1 MMTNPLLRTTL
12 SLLLWAAAIAPLP
25 ARAQEAQPTAAAA
38 DPAIKEVQV
47 AAEAFTRGTPMP
59 DWAMPLVPPPPTQ
72 RTNPV
77 VIRLAESQLLADGAQ
92 SVLVHRATQVNDKT
106 SLGVIG
112 QYPLHF
118 VPQYQKLNL
127 HQVQILRG
135 AEAIDHTATVSVR
148 FLERETGLESGI
160 YSGTVTAMLLLEDV
174 RVGDTLRIVYSVE
187 GHNPVFG
194 NAFSDTASWDQ
205 GEATELRR
213 VTLLYTPPRSIDW
226 RLHGDHRPTR
236 IRPETVSHGTRRGL
250 RFEERALEPIE
261 EEPSMPPDY
270 FGFRFLQFSE
280 HADWGAVAQW
290 ATTLF
295 PAGATLPDELQPVLQ
310 RLRQL
315 PTPQERAAAALQW
328 VQDEIRYFSVSLG
341 ESSHRPY
348 APAQVVQRRYGD
360 CKDKTYLL
368 VTLLRELGMDAHPVL
383 VSSRFMRAPARML
396 PNPEIFDHVIAQVRI
411 GEATYFLDGTRIG
424 QRGQLAR
431 MGAVLPGASG
441 LVVGAATR
449 ELIQLSSPNAME
461 TATNELRE
469 EFTLDNLGGDGKLL
483 SRQVWH
489 GSTAEVLRLVLGR
502 LTPEQRRKEA
512 ASPYDR
518 RYPGIRLDGE
528 PVLLDDTER
537 NTLTLESRFTVP
549 GLAKEFSGDYI
560 MRFFPNN
567 VSGVISLPQ
576 KMDRNFPAVVAGVPY
591 RARYEMTMRW
601 PDVVISI
608 MDPSTQRVATDFF
621 QAEVHR
627 TFRGNVAT
635 MSMTY
640 TPRVETVV
648 PKDLP
653 RLVEDLR
660 KLERA
665 IGGYVA
671 IDRAQIKNTGFL
683 GLNRPTASQAMVTRL
698 DKVIERTGQTIAD
711 GRLSGDDLAEALCDR
726 AEALAD
732 RGRPAEGLTDA
743 AEAVRIAPELGRAW
757 HCRGNMHFANA
768 EFARAITDFTKGM
781 TLGAD
786 PFMALYRRGH
796 ARFYQGQFEQ
806 AAQDFAKAA
815 DGRTNRDDESDTA
828 FAQMWQVWSLQRAG
842 KPLPQDLLDA
852 GQRAAGGAWPR
863 PALAM
868 VVGVLSPEQ
877 VLALVEKKQGDERE
891 LTLAEAWFY
900 IGQYHQSQGELPRA
914 REAFQKAQG
923 MGITMYVEHVAAG
936 FELARLK

>member
-1 MMTNPLLRTTL
+1 MTIPLFRNTLLWLAAGLLAAPLL
-12 SLLLWAAAIAPLP
+12 AQDAP
-25 ARAQEAQPTAAAA
+25 AAAA
-38 DPAIKEVQV
+38 AAAEVPVKEVQV
-47 AAEAFTRGTPMP
+47 AAGAFSRGTPLP
-59 DWAMPLVPPPPTQ
+59 TWAMPLAAPPATRRSQ
-72 RTNPV
+72 PV
-77 VIRLAESQLLADGAQ
+77 VIRLAETQMLADGAQ
-92 SVLVHRATQVNDKT
+92 AVLVHRATQINDKT

-118 VPQYQKLNL
+118 VPQYQKLHL
-127 HQVQILRG
+127 HLVQVLRG
-135 AEAIDHTATVSVR
+135 GETLDRTASVNVR
-148 FLERETGLESGI
+148 FLEREIGLESGV

-174 RVGDTLRIVYSVE
+174 RVGDTLRIAYSLE

-194 NAFSDTASWDQ
+194 DLFSDTASWDQ

-213 VTLLYTPPRSIDW
+213 VTLLYTPPRRIDW
-226 RLHGDHRPTR
+226 RLHGDHRSTR
-236 IRPETVSHGTRRGL
+236 IRPEEVSHGPRRGL
-250 RFEERALEPIE
+250 RFEERGLEPVE

-280 HADWGAVAQW
+280 HVDWHSVAQW
-290 ATTLF
+290 AAGLF
-295 PAGATLPDELQPVLQ
+295 PAGAMLPDELQPLLQ

-315 PTPQERAAAALQW
+315 PTPQERAAGALQW

-348 APAQVVQRRYGD
+348 GPAQVVQRRYGD

-368 VTLLRELGMDAHPVL
+368 VTLLRELGIEARPVL

-396 PNPEIFDHVIAQVRI
+396 PNPEIFDHVVAQVRI
-411 GEATYFLDGTRIG
+411 GDAPYYLDATRIG
-424 QRGQLAR
+424 QRGRLER

-441 LVVGAATR
+441 LVVAPGTR
-449 ELIQLSSPNAME
+449 ELVELGTPHALE

-469 EFTLDNLGGDGKLL
+469 EFSLDTLGGDGRLVA
-483 SRQVWH
+483 RQVWH
-489 GSTAEVLRLVLGR
+489 GHTAEVLRLMLGR

-528 PVLLDDTER
+528 PVLLDDPER
-537 NTLTLESRFTVP
+537 NTLTLESRFVVP
-549 GLAKEFSGDYI
+549 ALAKEFSGDYI

-567 VSGVISLPQ
+567 VAGVISLPQ

-601 PDVVISI
+601 PDVVSSI

-635 MSMTY
+635 MTLTY
-640 TPRVETVV
+640 SPRVETVV

-653 RLVEDLR
+653 RLMEELR
-660 KLERA
+660 RLERT
-665 IGGYVA
+665 IGGFVA
-671 IDRAQIKNTGFL
+671 VDRTQIRNTGFL
-683 GLNRPTASQAMVTRL
+683 GLNRPSAGEAMASRL
-698 DKVIERTGQTIAD
+698 DKVIERTGQTLAD
-711 GRLSGDDLAEALCDR
+711 GRLSGDDLAETLCDR

-732 RGRPAEGLTDA
+732 RGRPAEGLKDA
-743 AEAVRIAPELGRAW
+743 AEAVRVAPELGRAW
-757 HCRGNMHFANA
+757 HCRGNVHFAA
-768 EFARAITDFTKGM
+768 ADFARAVADFTKGM
-781 TLGAD
+781 SLGAD
-786 PFMALYRRGH
+786 VFMGLYRRGH
-796 ARFYQGQFEQ
+796 ARFYQGQYEQ

-815 DGRTNRDDESDTA
+815 DGRVNRDDESDA
-828 FAQMWQVWSLQRAG
+828 VFAQLWLAWSLQRAG
-842 KPLPQDLLDA
+842 KPLPPELIQA
-852 GQRAAGGAWPR
+852 GQRAATGAWPL

-868 VVGVLSPEQ
+868 VVGALTPEQ
-877 VLALVEKKQGDERE
+877 VLEGVNRKQGDERE

-900 IGQYHQSQGELPRA
+900 IGQLHHMHGRKEHA
-914 REAFQKAQG
+914 REAFRKAQD
-923 MGITMYVEHVAAG
+923 MGITMYVEHLAAG
-936 FELARLK
+936 FELDRLK

>member
-1 MMTNPLLRTTL
+1 MTISLLRNT
-12 SLLLWAAAIAPLP
+12 LLLLLCAASATASWAQAAPAP
-25 ARAQEAQPTAAAA
+25 ETTT
-38 DPAIKEVQV
+38 DPAVKEVQV
-47 AAEAFTRGTPMP
+47 AAGAFTRGTPLP
-59 DWAMPLVPPPPTQ
+59 AWALPLAPLPATQ
-72 RTNPV
+72 RTVPV

-118 VPQYQKLNL
+118 VPQYQKLHL
-127 HQVQILRG
+127 HSVQILRG
-135 AEAIDHTATVSVR
+135 TETIDRTAGVNVR
-148 FLERETGLESGI
+148 FLERETGLESGV

-174 RVGDTLRIVYSVE
+174 RVGDTLRIIYSVE

-194 NAFSDTASWDQ
+194 QAYSDTASWDQ

-213 VTLLYTPPRSIDW
+213 VTLLYTPPRRIDW

-236 IRPETVSHGTRRGL
+236 IRPEEVSHGTRRGL

-270 FGFRFLQFSE
+270 FGFRFMQFSE
-280 HADWGAVAQW
+280 HADWNAVAQW
-290 ATTLF
+290 ATSLF
-295 PAGATLPDELQPVLQ
+295 PPGATLPDELKPVLQ

-315 PTPQERAAAALQW
+315 PTPQERAAGALQW

-368 VTLLRELGMDAHPVL
+368 VTLLRELGMEANPVL

-411 GEATYFLDGTRIG
+411 GDATYFLDGTRIG

-431 MGAVLPGASG
+431 MGAVLQGASG
-441 LVVGAATR
+441 LVVGADTR
-449 ELIQLSSPNAME
+449 DLIQLNSPNAVE
-461 TATNELRE
+461 TTTNELRE
-469 EFTLDNLGGDGKLL
+469 EFSLDALGGDGRLV

-489 GSTAEVLRLVLGR
+489 GGTAEVLRLVLGR

-518 RYPGIRLDGE
+518 RYPGIKLDGE
-528 PVLLDDTER
+528 PQLLDDTER
-537 NTLTLESRFTVP
+537 NTLTLESRFIVP

-601 PDVVISI
+601 PDVVSSI

-640 TPRVETVV
+640 SPRVEAVG

-671 IDRAQIKNTGFL
+671 IDRAQIKSTGFL
-683 GLNRPTASQAMVTRL
+683 GLGRPSASQAMVARL

-732 RGRPAEGLTDA
+732 RGRAPEGLKDA

-757 HCRGNMHFANA
+757 HCRGNLHFANA
-768 EFARAITDFTKGM
+768 DFTRAIADFTKGM
-781 TLGAD
+781 SLGAE

-796 ARFYQGQFEQ
+796 ARYYQGQFEQ
-806 AAQDFAKAA
+806 AATDFAKAA
-815 DGRTNRDDESDTA
+815 DGRTNRDDESDA
-828 FAQMWQVWSLQRAG
+828 VFAQLWQVWSLQRAG
-842 KPLPQDLLDA
+842 KPLPQELADA
-852 GQRAAGGAWPR
+852 ARRAADGAWPR
-863 PALAM
+863 PALALQ
-868 VVGVLSPEQ
+868 VGALTPEQ
-877 VLALVEKKQGDERE
+877 VLAGVNRKQGDDRE

-900 IGQYHQSQGELPRA
+900 IGQYHQSQGRLDEA
-914 REAFQKAQG
+914 RQAFRSAQG
-923 MGITMYVEHVAAG
+923 QGITMYVEHVAAG
-936 FELARLK
+936 FELSRLK